1 MSINNK
7 NINMYVVI
15 VLALLISVSCLG
27 SYIYQNSQEGQQVTA
42 IIYKDGK
49 VFKQI
54 NLAQAVDE
62 EISITDSKGH
72 SNIVE
77 IKGGRVH
84 FKEANCPNKLCVSA
98 GWLDKPGQIAVC
110 IPNKVKVVLEAKT
123 GEIDAVS
130 Y

>member
-1 MSINNK
+1 MSINMK
-7 NINMYVVI
+7 NINKYIIVI
-15 VLALLISVSCLG
+15 LALLTLASCLG
-27 SYIYQNSQEGQQVTA
+27 TYIYQNSQKERQVTA
-42 IIYKDGK
+42 AIYKDGRVYK
-49 VFKQI
+49 YI
-54 NLAQAVDE
+54 NLSQAVDE
-62 EISITDSKGH
+62 EISITDSQGH

-77 IKGGRVH
+77 IKGGKIH